1 MKYMFE
7 EIIREYKLLR
17 SRIGQP
23 PNAKMF
29 YHESSISQRSA
40 QTAFGSKAF
49 SKIQQA
55 AGDEP
60 RRFRTSGRSKV
71 EFFEVY
77 GQVIRKLGIVPTQAD
92 WIHRKIKPTP
102 SGFTHKLGLR
112 WSELPRAF
120 RDWASDKPEW
130 NDVVAICEA
139 SCPSPDYIGDKP
151 SAAACG
157 YVYLIKSGRF
167 YKIGRTNSPG
177 RRGYELNLQLPE
189 GLVKIHQIET
199 DDPLGIEAYWHN
211 RFKPKRKKGE
221 FFELSADDVRAFKRW
236 KSIF

>member
-1 MKYMFE
+1 MKYTCE
-7 EIIREYKLLR
+7 EIIRKYKLLR
-17 SRIGQP
+17 SRIGRP
-23 PNAKMF
+23 PDSTTF
-29 YHESSISQRSA
+29 YLESSISKRAA
-40 QTAFGSKAF
+40 QAAFGSKTF

-60 RRFRTSGRSKV
+60 SQLKMIGRSRD
-71 EFFEVY
+71 EFFEIF
-77 GQVIRKLGIVPTQAD
+77 GQKVRELGKVPTLAD
-92 WIHRKIKPTP
+92 WDHRKIKPTP

-112 WSELPRAF
+112 WSDLPRAF
-120 RDWASDKPEW
+120 CDWACDKPEW
-130 NDVVAICEA
+130 EDVVAICEA
-139 SCPSPDYIGDKP
+139 RCPPQDYIGDKP
-151 SAAACG
+151 SSIACG

-177 RRGYELNLQLPE
+177 RRGYELNLQLSE

-199 DDPLGIEAYWHN
+199 DDPTGVEAYWHN
-211 RFKPKRKKGE
+211 RFKLKRKKGE